1 MNDGLRKED
10 DSADIDVEDF
20 GVAFSSLFIPML
32 VKGWKNEED
41 THDSTNGLEVDYSA
55 VINENINLA
64 ELGDRF
70 LDEDVDVLER
80 G

>member
-1 MNDGLRKED
+1 
-10 DSADIDVEDF
+10 
-20 GVAFSSLFIPML
+20 ML

-41 THDSTNGLEVDYSA
+41 THDSTNGLEVDYTA

-64 ELGDRF
+64 ELCDRS
-70 LDEDVDVLER
+70 LDEDVDVLKR